1 MMFEL
6 KINVAGRTNNMTLSV
21 KKYSVLNPK
30 GVAFG
35 SAADTAARLNI
46 NSKSIANGLKWAQE
60 KIAAPHQRLIL
71 GATAL
76 SSQPFIDLNNKKVDE
91 RTRQVSCAKTLA
103 KILVGTTV
111 GVSVRAACLYLTKN
125 YTKVD
130 EMGRK
135 AAKNS
140 FLVPSVMKNFTKNK
154 HIQYVNAIGAIMGV
168 LTCLFTNFLID
179 APLTKYFTNKFSAR
193 IDEKFKA
200 KAKGGKQ

>member
-1 MMFEL
+1 
-6 KINVAGRTNNMTLSV
+6 MTISV
-21 KKYSVLNPK
+21 KENSPIIQKRA
-30 GVAFG
+30 AFG
-35 SAADTAARLNI
+35 NAADSLTRINI
-46 NSKSIANGLKWAQE
+46 DSKKVANGLKWAQE

-76 SSQPFIDLNNKKVDE
+76 SSQPFIDLSNNKVDE
-91 RTRQVSCAKTLA
+91 RTRKISCAKTLA
-103 KILVGTTV
+103 KIIVGTTV

-130 EMGRK
+130 ELGRK

-154 HIQYVNAIGAIMGV
+154 HIQYVNAVGAILGV

-179 APLTKYFTNKFSAR
+179 APLTKHFTNKFSAK
-193 IDEKFKA
+193 IDEKYKE
-200 KAKGGKQ
+200 KGGIK

>member
-1 MMFEL
+1 MC
-6 KINVAGRTNNMTLSV
+6 KNTI
-21 KKYSVLNPK
+21 
-30 GVAFG
+30 
-35 SAADTAARLNI
+35 
-46 NSKSIANGLKWAQE
+46 
-60 KIAAPHQRLIL
+60 IL
-71 GATAL
+71 
-76 SSQPFIDLNNKKVDE
+76 
-91 RTRQVSCAKTLA
+91 TLA

-154 HIQYVNAIGAIMGV
+154 HVQYVNAIGAILGV
-168 LTCLFTNFLID
+168 LSCLFTNFLID

-200 KAKGGKQ
+200 KGGKQ